1 MKCSRC
7 HGFMVRDHI
16 LDVLDTEIHSEVWRC
31 ICCGNIMDPIIL
43 ANRSRKETKTRVG
56 AGVRSL
62 ARIAAA

>member
-31 ICCGNIMDPIIL
+31 ICCGNITDPIIL
-43 ANRSRKETKTRVG
+43 ANRSRKETETRVG
-56 AGVRSL
+56 AGARSL
-62 ARIAAA
+62 TGIAAA